1 MDSRSEVFCDFLCR
15 VLLEMKE
22 LAGLGDPCR
31 DRERRDSWP
40 AAVFQVSP
48 LSSILPLNVNEK
60 GEQKGSNVL
69 WWLPDCIIVS
79 MTKVQCEFVAPI
91 HEICRENSVTE
102 VF

>member
-60 GEQKGSNVL
+60 GNKKDQMLSDGCL
-69 WWLPDCIIVS
+69 IVS
-79 MTKVQCEFVAPI
+79 LYQ
-91 HEICRENSVTE
+91 
-102 VF
+102 

>member
-1 MDSRSEVFCDFLCR
+1 MLCG
-15 VLLEMKE
+15 VEEMKE

-60 GEQKGSNVL
+60 GNKKDQMFSDGGL
-69 WWLPDCIIVS
+69 IVS
-79 MTKVQCEFVAPI
+79 LYQ
-91 HEICRENSVTE
+91 
-102 VF
+102 